1 MNSYALLIG
10 VGDYNHLH
18 TLSTPTADV
27 NSLHDVLVNACGY
40 SEDRVIL
47 IKDGQA
53 RKPVINEKLQWLARH
68 AEPHDTIFIFFSG
81 HGIRPADGFDAEK
94 EYLCL
99 VDTDLYNLS
108 ATAISGEE
116 FTTALQAINSE
127 RIVVFLDAC
136 HAGGIGIPN
145 DNARRFKPGFS
156 SEVYDRLMGEVGE
169 GRVIIPSCKPG
180 EKSWE
185 LEDKDNGLFTHHLL
199 IGLRGEG
206 TRVKEGMVHIFDLFD
221 YLSTSVRETCET
233 RGLDIQTPLF
243 KAYDVTANFPITL
256 VMDVDQEV
264 TQRKILSPEAL
275 QKLPKFQDLVTL
287 VRRGKAI
294 PMIGPGVSEEVGM
307 PTKAELACSLEKY
320 AKDQEIEF
328 LDSVSF
334 NDIVT
339 VLERKVSPICPSEVI
354 QQAFA
359 RSIRRQGRNYSPYLK
374 GAYRLIPAV
383 RHFDTALVTTNWDDL
398 LSQALDNS
406 NTILRELHIV
416 PNNNATPPVIKLRGS
431 FNDLNN
437 MLVADV
443 TAQDMIQQ
451 IKRSGMQSL
460 WKEITDPV
468 NGYSFIFIGYNDW
481 KDQVFESV
489 LNLTQCRGQL
499 TSDHFFVAPL
509 TPAEEDAIWVQVGAH
524 PIPTT
529 AANFMLALFREL
541 GEFTDRQAEREFVK
555 VKRLQFIEF
564 HGDFGSGKTELLD
577 YCAKQAEADG
587 WPPEQ
592 ILRLT
597 LTNDREES
605 PKFMIVSED
614 PSASQLLESLRD
626 LREHLIK
633 TGRIFLIIDDTER
646 IEDKVIANILKEVVP
661 VIRDLNSQNERSKL
675 LIAGRRPVKGWP
687 NAAYRYLYSH
697 ALSPLTQETAHEMAV
712 KFLLAAEPDSH
723 EKFTLELIRDIL
735 EVSSGHPRF
744 VKMIL
749 TDLTD
754 PAERQ
759 SNHITLPTSLTT
771 QKKSSYIERFNDD
784 IDRHVYWGDDKG
796 NDPKIKRVYEDK
808 LCVFRRLNR
817 EILGRLDLSV
827 DDPLPGL
834 LNLHLLSDECCSINS
849 VIRHTKAQKLRYKDT
864 DAYENTHQAAQAIF
878 YDGMKKLADRVQR
891 EYMLEWLFHT
901 ARLLMV
907 QTPDN
912 IDHRCNEFLSR
923 TQPIKFRVRRDPLAG
938 NINANF
944 VDHITQDF
952 ELWNLLVACIGK
964 DCLEAMKDIFRDKE
978 IIDV

>member
-1 MNSYALLIG
+1 
-10 VGDYNHLH
+10 
-18 TLSTPTADV
+18 LSTPTADV
-27 NSLHDVLVNACGY
+27 NSLRDVLVNACGY

-68 AEPHDTIFIFFSG
+68 AEPRDTIFIFFSG

-99 VDTDLYNLS
+99 VDTDFYNLS

-116 FTTALQAINSE
+116 FTTALQAISSE

-136 HAGGIGIPN
+136 HAGGVGIPN
-145 DNARRFKPGFS
+145 DDARRFKPGFS

-169 GRVIIPSCKPG
+169 GRVIIASCKPG

-199 IGLRGEG
+199 MGLGGEG
-206 TRVKEGMVHIFDLFD
+206 TRVQGGMVHIFDLFD

-256 VMDVDQEV
+256 VVDVDQEV
-264 TQRKILSPEAL
+264 AQRKLSPEAL
-275 QKLPKFQDLVTL
+275 QKLPRFQDLVTL

-294 PMIGPGVSEEVGM
+294 PVIGPGVSEEVEM
-307 PTKAELACSLEKY
+307 PTKAELIHSLENY
-320 AKDQEIEF
+320 ANDQGIEISDNTF
-328 LDSVSF
+328 D
-334 NDIVT
+334 NIVAA
-339 VLERKVSPICPSEVI
+339 LERDVGPVCPANEI
-354 QQAFA
+354 QHCWA
-359 RSIRRQGRNYSPYLK
+359 RSIRRQGRHYRPYLK
-374 GAYRLIPAV
+374 GAYRLIPAI
-383 RHFDTALVTTNWDDL
+383 RHFDTALVTTNWDDF

-406 NTILRELHIV
+406 NTILQELHIV
-416 PNNNATPPVIKLRGS
+416 PNNNATPPVVKLCGS
-431 FNDLNN
+431 FNNLND
-437 MLVADV
+437 MLVANV
-443 TAQDMIQQ
+443 TAQDMLQQ
-451 IKRSGMQSL
+451 IKQGGMQAL

-481 KDQVFESV
+481 TDQVFESV
-489 LNLTQCRGQL
+489 LDLTQCREQL
-499 TSDHFFVAPL
+499 AADHFFVAPL
-509 TPAEEDAIWVQVGAH
+509 TPDEENAIWVQVGAH

-555 VKRLQFIEF
+555 VERLQFIEF
-564 HGDFGSGKTELLD
+564 YGDFGSGKTELLD
-577 YCAKQAEADG
+577 YCAKQAEAEG
-587 WPPEQ
+587 WSPEQ
-592 ILRLT
+592 VLRLT

-605 PKFMIVSED
+605 SKFMIVSED

-626 LREHLIK
+626 LREHLIR

-661 VIRDLNSQNERSKL
+661 VIQDLNRQNERSKL
-675 LIAGRRPVKGWP
+675 LIAGRRSVKGWP
-687 NAAYRYLYSH
+687 NVAYRYLYSH
-697 ALSPLTQETAHEMAV
+697 ELSPLTQETAHEMAV

-723 EKFTLELIRDIL
+723 ETFTLELIRDIL

-754 PAERQ
+754 PTGRQ

-771 QKKSSYIERFNDD
+771 QEKSAYIERFNDD
-784 IDRHVYWGDDKG
+784 IDHHVYWGDD
-796 NDPKIKRVYEDK
+796 PKIKEVYEDK

-817 EILGRLDLSV
+817 EILGKLDLSV
-827 DDPLPGL
+827 DDPLPSL

-864 DAYENTHQAAQAIF
+864 DAYENTHKAAQIIF

-907 QTPDN
+907 KTPDN

-923 TQPIKFRVRRDPLAG
+923 IQPIKFRVRRDPLSR
-938 NINANF
+938 NIKVNF

-952 ELWNLLVACIGK
+952 ELWNLLVDCIGQE
-964 DCLEAMKDIFRDKE
+964 CLEDIKDIFRDKE